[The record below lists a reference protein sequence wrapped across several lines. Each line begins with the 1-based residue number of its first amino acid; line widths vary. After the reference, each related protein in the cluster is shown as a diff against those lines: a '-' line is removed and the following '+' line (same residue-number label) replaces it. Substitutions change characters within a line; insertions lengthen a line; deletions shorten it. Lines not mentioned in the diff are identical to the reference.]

1 MKISSTWLGEDG
13 LPTEVKLPPKPVKK
27 ARKGKKTQAVEITD
41 YEIAEDILHTW
52 RNTVAYQAGSFFSD
66 RKSVV

>member
-27 ARKGKKTQAVEITD
+27 ARKGKKARVVELSD
-41 YEIAEDILHTW
+41 YEIAVDILQTW
-52 RNTVAYQAGSFFSD
+52 RNTVAYQEIGRASC
-66 RKSVV
+66 RERV